1 MMKEGKTNRSLLL
14 AVAAGLL
21 TVALAGCAG
30 GAETTAQP
38 AAAAGKTVDM
48 KDIKFSTATLK
59 VTAGTKVT
67 WKNSDAMVHTVTA
80 DDGSFDSG
88 DMAPG
93 ATWSHTFDTPGT
105 YTYHCTPHAAKG
117 ADGKWQGM
125 VATVVVS

>member
-21 TVALAGCAG
+21 AVALAGCAG
-30 GAETTAQP
+30 GAEP
-38 AAAAGKTVDM
+38 AAAGGKAVDM
-48 KDIKFSTATLK
+48 KDLKFSTATLQ
-59 VTAGTKVT
+59 VAAGTEVT

-88 DMAPG
+88 NMDAG
-93 ATWSHTFDTPGT
+93 ATWSYTFGTPGT